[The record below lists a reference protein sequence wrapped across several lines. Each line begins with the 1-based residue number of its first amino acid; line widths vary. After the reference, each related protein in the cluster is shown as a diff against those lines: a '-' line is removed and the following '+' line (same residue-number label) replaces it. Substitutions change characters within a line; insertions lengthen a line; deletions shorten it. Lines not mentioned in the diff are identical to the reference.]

1 MEIVQSFCPINTA
14 GLLKERKRS
23 AEAGHS
29 GSWGSTDTED
39 LSSNVTSTLDDPRMT
54 PNVLLSLLLQTHVN
68 PCFVQSS
75 PGDAPRPL
83 QRDSWHLLQHGDLFS
98 LLPGDL
104 VFRVA
109 AEGGDENGDG
119 DGSVTPRCGGGGGGG
134 RGGRG
139 SGSGEGGGGG
149 GGITK
154 GRSSIRRR
162 RRKLSSAV

>member
-1 MEIVQSFCPINTA
+1 MEIVQSFSPINTA

-23 AEAGHS
+23 AEASHS

-39 LSSNVTSTLDDPRMT
+39 LSSNFTLTLDDPRMT

-109 AEGGDENGDG
+109 AEGGEENGDG
-119 DGSVTPRCGGGGGGG
+119 DGSVTPRCGGGGRRYNEGEEQHKEEEETVLSRLMKLVDAYGW
-134 RGGRG
+134 G
-139 SGSGEGGGGG
+139 SVVDHL
-149 GGITK
+149 T
-154 GRSSIRRR
+154 R
-162 RRKLSSAV
+162 